1 MLICL
6 HGRRRVDVLHVN
18 FETLEKHKLYS
29 KVIDHESDLRTL
41 SVVIQGDFLTLLC
54 IATDDH
60 QSKSYLLVIANFITD
75 EIVYTKLPQ
84 AVQVS
89 KQLLMTTDNA

>member
-18 FETLEKHKLYS
+18 FDTLEKHKLYS

-54 IATDDH
+54 IATDDYK
-60 QSKSYLLVIANFITD
+60 SESYLLIIANFITD
-75 EIVYTKLPQ
+75 EIIYTKLPQ
-84 AVQVS
+84 AVHVS
-89 KQLLMTTDNA
+89 KQLLLTTNIS

>member
-18 FETLEKHKLYS
+18 LETLEKHKLYS
-29 KVIDHESDLRTL
+29 KVIVHESDLRTL
-41 SVVIQGDFLTLLC
+41 SVVIQGDFLALLC

-60 QSKSYLLVIANFITD
+60 QSESYLLVIANFITD